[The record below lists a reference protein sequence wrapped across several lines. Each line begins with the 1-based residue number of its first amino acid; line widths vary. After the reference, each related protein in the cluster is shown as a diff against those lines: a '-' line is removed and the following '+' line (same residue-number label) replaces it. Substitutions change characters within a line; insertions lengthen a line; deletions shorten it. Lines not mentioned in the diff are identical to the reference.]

1 MKCLLV
7 LIILVVGCNKFHLT
21 QSGETLPYG
30 ECYVG
35 YHWDSELEDCVM
47 NCAEKEAII

>member
-1 MKCLLV
+1 MRYLLIMLF
-7 LIILVVGCNKFHLT
+7 LISCKQFHST
-21 QSGETLPYG
+21 QPEEMP

-47 NCAEKEAII
+47 NFAEIEAVQ